1 MKNIK
6 LILIIFIALNL
17 SPFIFMF
24 FVGFDFIDL
33 NKLFMLTLNT
43 FLLAVFSVIL
53 SFLFALPSAY
63 LFTYKTSISKY
74 MIIIL
79 LFCISIVPPFLLSI
93 SFSNLFFF
101 LNIKNGFLS
110 LCFSHM
116 IVIFPYTL
124 VFLVLGFS
132 YVPKSARYQAKLYAS
147 NFIKGFIMFYF
158 PFMKSTF
165 LLAFILGMT
174 ISMSQ
179 YIITLMLTKPGFSTL
194 MLEIIPYLK
203 SADLKS
209 ASSYGIVF
217 IINSALVIYL
227 VYKTFRSKNVIS

>member
-1 MKNIK
+1 M
-6 LILIIFIALNL
+6 
-17 SPFIFMF
+17 
-24 FVGFDFIDL
+24 GFDFIEI
-33 NKLFMLTLNT
+33 NKLFILTLNT
-43 FLLAVFSVIL
+43 FLLAISSVLL

-74 MIIIL
+74 MIVIL

-93 SFSNLFFF
+93 IFSNLFFF
-101 LNIKNGFLS
+101 LNIENGFLS
-110 LCFSHM
+110 LSFSHM

-124 VFLVLGFS
+124 VFMVLGFS
-132 YVPKSARYQAKLYAS
+132 YVPKSAQYQAKLYAT

-158 PFMKSTF
+158 PFMKSSF
-165 LLAFILGMT
+165 LVAFILGIT

-179 YIITLMLTKPGFSTL
+179 YIITLMLSKPSFSTL
-194 MLEIIPYLK
+194 MMQIIPYLK

-217 IINSALVIYL
+217 VINSALVIYL

>member
-1 MKNIK
+1 
-6 LILIIFIALNL
+6 
-17 SPFIFMF
+17 MF
-24 FVGFDFIDL
+24 FIGFDFIDI
-33 NKLFMLTLNT
+33 NKLFILTFNT
-43 FLLAVFSVIL
+43 FLLAVFSISL
-53 SFLFALPSAY
+53 SFIFALPSAY

-74 MIIIL
+74 FIIVL

-93 SFSNLFFF
+93 IFSNLFFF
-101 LNIKNGFLS
+101 FNIENSFIS
-110 LCFSHM
+110 LTFSHM

-124 VFLVLGFS
+124 VFMILGFS

-147 NFIKGFIMFYF
+147 NFVKGFIMFYF

-165 LLAFILGMT
+165 LLAFILGIT

-194 MLEIIPYLK
+194 MIEIIPYLK

-209 ASSYGIVF
+209 ANSYGIVF
-217 IINSALVIYL
+217 VINSALVIYL

>member
-1 MKNIK
+1 
-6 LILIIFIALNL
+6 
-17 SPFIFMF
+17 MF
-24 FVGFDFIDL
+24 FIGFDFIDIQ
-33 NKLFMLTLNT
+33 KLFILTFNT
-43 FLLAVFSVIL
+43 FFLAIISVIL

-74 MIIIL
+74 IITVL
-79 LFCISIVPPFLLSI
+79 LFCIAIIPPFLLSI
-93 SFSNLFFF
+93 IFSNLFFF
-101 LNIKNGFLS
+101 LNIENGLLS
-110 LCFSHM
+110 LSFSHM

-124 VFLVLGFS
+124 VFMLMGFS
-132 YVPKSARYQAKLYAS
+132 YVPKSARFQAKLYAT

-158 PFMKSTF
+158 PFMRSTF
-165 LLAFILGMT
+165 LLAFILGIT

-179 YIITLMLTKPGFSTL
+179 YIITLMLSKPSFSTL
-194 MLEIIPYLK
+194 MIEIIPYLK

-217 IINSALVIYL
+217 VINSALVIYL

>member
-1 MKNIK
+1 
-6 LILIIFIALNL
+6 
-17 SPFIFMF
+17 MF
-24 FVGFDFIDL
+24 FIGFDFIDIH
-33 NKLFMLTLNT
+33 KLFILTFNT
-43 FLLAVFSVIL
+43 FLLAITSVAL

-74 MIIIL
+74 IIIIL
-79 LFCISIVPPFLLSI
+79 LFCIAIIPPFLLSI
-93 SFSNLFFF
+93 ILSNLFFF
-101 LNIKNGFLS
+101 LNIQNGLLS
-110 LCFSHM
+110 LSFSHM

-124 VFLVLGFS
+124 VFMVMGFS
-132 YVPKSARYQAKLYAS
+132 YVPKSARFQAKLYAT

-158 PFMKSTF
+158 PFMRSTF
-165 LLAFILGMT
+165 LLAFILGIT

-179 YIITLMLTKPGFSTL
+179 YIITLMLTKPSFSTL
-194 MLEIIPYLK
+194 MIEIIPYLK

-217 IINSALVIYL
+217 VINSALVIYL